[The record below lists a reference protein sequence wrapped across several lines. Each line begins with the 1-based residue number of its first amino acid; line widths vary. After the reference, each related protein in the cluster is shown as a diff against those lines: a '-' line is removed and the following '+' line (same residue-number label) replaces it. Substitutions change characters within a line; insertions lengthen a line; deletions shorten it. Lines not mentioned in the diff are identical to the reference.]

1 MTGSGRIRFEIRVL
15 GVATAETLHFDDVAV
30 RGEPLPKV
38 GETAG
43 PLRSMGVWRRVI
55 AVEPAPKPRNV
66 AAVVRL
72 EDIDCTTGDRDCEA
86 EMAALRKTGWK
97 Q

>member
-1 MTGSGRIRFEIRVL
+1 MTRSGRIRFEIRVL

-55 AVEPAPKPRNV
+55 AVEPAPKPWNV
-66 AAVVRL
+66 VAVVRH
-72 EDIDCTTGDRDCEA
+72 EDIECTKGERDYEA
-86 EMAALRKTGWK
+86 EVAALRAAGW
-97 Q
+97 QA

>member
-1 MTGSGRIRFEIRVL
+1 MTSSGRIRFEIRVL

-38 GETAG
+38 GDTAG
-43 PLRSMGVWRRVI
+43 PLRSMAAWRRVI
-55 AVEPAPKPRNV
+55 AVEPAPKPWNV

-72 EDIDCTTGDRDCEA
+72 EDIDCTTGERDSEV
-86 EMAALRKTGWK
+86 EMAALRNAGWK
-97 Q
+97 G